1 MAFLLVDMSGKVVT
15 SGQKVVTKINVSDHR
30 KTRMAVRLSITGG
43 HYYTIF
49 HKH

>member
-15 SGQKVVTKINVSDHR
+15 SGHKVVTKIKASDHR
-30 KTRMAVRLSITGG
+30 KICMAVRASTTGG